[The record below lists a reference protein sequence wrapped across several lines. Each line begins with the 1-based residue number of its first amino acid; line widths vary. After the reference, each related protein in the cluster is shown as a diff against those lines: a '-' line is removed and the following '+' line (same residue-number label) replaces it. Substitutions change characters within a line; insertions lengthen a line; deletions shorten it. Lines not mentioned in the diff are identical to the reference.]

1 MLPTQISH
9 KGLQMNRNNDVQSN
23 TWRPTGSGSGSG
35 SGSGNGP
42 VNGRRNNSGAEP
54 DGGDGQGGQA
64 TAEYALVM
72 LAAAGLAGSVLAW
85 AVSTDAAGRLMDA
98 VLDSVIGQVT

>member
-1 MLPTQISH
+1 MTTMQQTT
-9 KGLQMNRNNDVQSN
+9 GR
-23 TWRPTGSGSGSG
+23 TARPQT
-35 SGSGNGP
+35 
-42 VNGRRNNSGAEP
+42 AEP
-54 DGGDGQGGQA
+54 GTAEPGCAEPGGVPVGDLANHPRIDRDGQSGQA